1 MRSDKMKKGLEKAPH
16 RSLFSAMGC
25 LPEELERPIIGIA
38 NSANELIPGHIH
50 LDRVCQAVKDGI
62 RMAGATP
69 MEFSTIGIC
78 DGIAMNHEGMKYSLG
93 SRELI
98 CDSVEVMAKAYPFDG
113 LVLIPNCDKIIP
125 GMMMAAM
132 RLNIPA
138 IMVSGGPM
146 LTGRFR
152 GKPVDLI
159 SVFEGVGKVAGGLMS
174 EEELGLLEQCACPG
188 PGSCSGMFTAN
199 SMNCLSEALGIGLPG
214 NGTIPAVHAGR
225 IRLAK
230 MAGKQIIELIKKNL
244 RPRDIMTLDAFKNA
258 IAVDMAFGGSSNTAL
273 HLPAIA
279 HEGGITL
286 PLALFDEISEK
297 VPHICNMSPAGP
309 HHLEDLF
316 EAGGVYGIMKELTK
330 KNLINKKCVNVT
342 GGKVGDVLKA
352 AAVTDRNVIHL
363 VDAPYHEKGGLAVLS
378 GSLAPQ
384 GAIVKRIGVL
394 ENAWH
399 FVGKAKV
406 FESEEDAGAAI
417 MAGKIKEGDA
427 VIIRYEGPK
436 GGPGMP
442 EMLTPTSILAGRGL
456 DTHCALITDGRFSGG
471 TRGLCIGHVS
481 PEAAEGGPI
490 AFVKNGD
497 KIEIDLTKKTIDLHV
512 NKEEMAKRKKAWKRP
527 QPKIKEGYMARYAK
541 LVTSAASGAVFKD
554 VGE

>member
-146 LTGRFR
+146 LTGRFK

-230 MAGKQIIELIKKNL
+230 MAGKQIIELIKRNL

-258 IAVDMAFGGSSNTAL
+258 ITVDMAFGGSSNTAL

-279 HEGGITL
+279 HEGGINL

>member
-146 LTGRFR
+146 LTGRFK

-456 DTHCALITDGRFSGG
+456 DTRCALITDGRFSGG

-497 KIEIDLTKKTIDLHV
+497 KIEIDLTKKTINLHV
-512 NKEEMAKRKKAWKRP
+512 NKEEMARRKKAWKRP
-527 QPKIKEGYMARYAK
+527 EPKIKEGYMARYAR

>member
-1 MRSDKMKKGLEKAPH
+1 MRSDKMKKGIEKAPH
-16 RSLFSAMGC
+16 RSLFSAMGY
-25 LPEELERPIIGIA
+25 LPDELERPIIGVA

-50 LDRVCQAVKDGI
+50 LHRVSQAVKDGI
-62 RMAGATP
+62 RLAGGTP

-93 SRELI
+93 SRELV

-125 GMMMAAM
+125 GMMMAAL
-132 RLNIPA
+132 RLNIPC
-138 IMVSGGPM
+138 ILISGGPM
-146 LTGRFR
+146 LAGRFKGR
-152 GKPVDLI
+152 PVDLI

-188 PGSCSGMFTAN
+188 QGSCSGMFTAN

-230 MAGKQIIELIKKNL
+230 TAGQKVLELVDKNL
-244 RPRDIMTLDAFKNA
+244 KPRDIMTLDAFKNA

-279 HEGGITL
+279 HEGGISL
-286 PLALFDEISEK
+286 PLSLFDEISEK

-316 EAGGVYGIMKELTK
+316 EAGGVYGIMKELSK
-330 KNLINKKCVNVT
+330 KNLINKKCLNVT
-342 GGKVGDVLKA
+342 GEKLGDLLKT
-352 AAVTDRNVIHL
+352 AAVTNPEVIHPL
-363 VDAPYHEKGGLAVLS
+363 DAPYHEKGGLAVLS

-384 GAIVKRIGVL
+384 GAIVKRIGVQ
-394 ENAWH
+394 EKAWH
-399 FVGKAKV
+399 FVGKARV
-406 FESEEDAGAAI
+406 FNSEEEAGAAI

-436 GGPGMP
+436 GGPGMR

-456 DTHCALITDGRFSGG
+456 DTQCALITDGRFSGG

-481 PEAAEGGPI
+481 PEAAEGGPV

-497 KIEIDLTKKTIDLHV
+497 RIEIDLVNKRIDIHV
-512 NKEEMAKRKKAWKRP
+512 NKAEMEKRKRAWKKP

-541 LVTSAASGAVFKD
+541 MVTSAATGAVFKD
-554 VGE
+554 PDN

>member
-16 RSLFSAMGC
+16 RSLFGGMGY
-25 LPEELERPIIGIA
+25 LPEELERPIVGIA

-50 LDRVCQAVKDGI
+50 LDKVCQAVKDGI
-62 RMAGATP
+62 RLAGGTP

-113 LVLIPNCDKIIP
+113 LVLVPNCDKIIP

-132 RLNIPA
+132 RLNIPC

-146 LTGRFR
+146 LAGRFK
-152 GKPVDLI
+152 GNTVDLI
-159 SVFEGVGKVAGGLMS
+159 SVFEGVGKVAAGLMK
-174 EEELGLLEQCACPG
+174 EEDLALLEQCACPG

-199 SMNCLSEALGIGLPG
+199 SMNCLSEALGIALPG
-214 NGTIPAVHAGR
+214 NGTIPAVHAAR

-230 MAGKQIIELIKKNL
+230 MAGQRVIELIKKDL
-244 RPRDIMTLDAFKNA
+244 KPRDIMTLNAFKNA
-258 IAVDMAFGGSSNTAL
+258 ITVDMAFGGSSNTAL

-279 HEGGITL
+279 HEGGVSL
-286 PLALFDEISEK
+286 PLALFDDISEK

-316 EAGGVYGIMKELTK
+316 EAGGVYGIMKELSK
-330 KNLINKKCVNVT
+330 KNLINKRCLNVT

-352 AAVTDRNVIHL
+352 VAVADSAVIRP

-378 GSLAPQ
+378 GSLAPH
-384 GAIVKRIGVL
+384 GAIVKRIGVD
-394 ENAWH
+394 ESIWH
-399 FVGKAKV
+399 FVGKARV
-406 FESEEDAGAAI
+406 FESEEEAGAAI
-417 MAGKIKEGDA
+417 MDGKIKEGDA
-427 VIIRYEGPK
+427 LIIRYEGPK
-436 GGPGMP
+436 GGPGMR
-442 EMLTPTSILAGRGL
+442 EMLTPTSVLAGRGL
-456 DTHCALITDGRFSGG
+456 DRACALITDGRFSGG

-481 PEAAEGGPI
+481 PEAAEGGPM
-490 AFVKNGD
+490 AFVKDGD
-497 KIEIDLTKKTIDLHV
+497 QIEIDLVKKTIDLQV
-512 NKEEMAKRKKAWKRP
+512 NKTEMERRRKAWVRP
-527 QPKIKEGYMARYAK
+527 EPKIKDGYMARYARI
-541 LVTSAASGAVFKD
+541 VTSAATGAVF
-554 VGE
+554 GS

>member
-16 RSLFSAMGC
+16 RSLFGGMGY
-25 LPEELERPIIGIA
+25 LPEELERPIVGIA

-50 LDRVCQAVKDGI
+50 LDKVCQAVKDGI
-62 RMAGATP
+62 RLAGGTP

-113 LVLIPNCDKIIP
+113 LVLVPNCDKIIP

-132 RLNIPA
+132 RLNIPC

-146 LTGRFR
+146 LAGRFK
-152 GKPVDLI
+152 GNTVDLI
-159 SVFEGVGKVAGGLMS
+159 SVFEGVGKVAAGLMK
-174 EEELGLLEQCACPG
+174 EEDLALLEQCACPG

-199 SMNCLSEALGIGLPG
+199 SMNCLSEALGIALPG
-214 NGTIPAVHAGR
+214 NGTIPAVHAAR

-230 MAGKQIIELIKKNL
+230 MAGQRVIELIKKDL
-244 RPRDIMTLDAFKNA
+244 KPRDIMTLNAFKNA
-258 IAVDMAFGGSSNTAL
+258 ITVDMAFGGSSNTAL

-279 HEGGITL
+279 HEGGVSL
-286 PLALFDEISEK
+286 PLALFDDISEK

-316 EAGGVYGIMKELTK
+316 EAGGVYGIMKELSK
-330 KNLINKKCVNVT
+330 KNLINKRCLNVT

-352 AAVTDRNVIHL
+352 VAVADSAVIRP

-378 GSLAPQ
+378 GSLAPH
-384 GAIVKRIGVL
+384 GAIVKRIGVD
-394 ENAWH
+394 ESIWH
-399 FVGKAKV
+399 FVGKARV
-406 FESEEDAGAAI
+406 FESEEEAGAAI
-417 MAGKIKEGDA
+417 MDGKIKEGDA

-436 GGPGMP
+436 GGPGMR
-442 EMLTPTSILAGRGL
+442 EMLTPTSVLAGRGL
-456 DTHCALITDGRFSGG
+456 DRACALITDGRFSGG

-481 PEAAEGGPI
+481 PEAAEGGPM
-490 AFVKNGD
+490 AFVKDGD
-497 KIEIDLTKKTIDLHV
+497 QIEIDLVKKTIDLQV
-512 NKEEMAKRKKAWKRP
+512 NKTEMEKRRKAWVRP
-527 QPKIKEGYMARYAK
+527 EPKIKDGYMARYARI
-541 LVTSAASGAVFKD
+541 VTSAATGAVF
-554 VGE
+554 GS